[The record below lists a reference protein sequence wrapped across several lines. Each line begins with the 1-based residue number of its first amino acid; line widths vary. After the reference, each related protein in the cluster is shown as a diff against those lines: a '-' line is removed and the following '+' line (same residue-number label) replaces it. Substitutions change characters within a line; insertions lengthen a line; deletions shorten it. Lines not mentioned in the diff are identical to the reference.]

1 VIKLLV
7 RGALRATAAISGLL
21 LVYGIKYTMEGE
33 TIRLPL
39 NTTREL
45 ATSTLSMLPWM
56 LLFCSGFDDFATLA
70 KRQWVFWSGS
80 FLLLLFVYYYDRNT
94 SGLTKAVM
102 PSLACIGAVIPHVFR
117 RVLLPYTICSVLAGT
132 WGIVVLYFAFQT
144 FLSPKT
150 SFANGAISFVL
161 VTFALTSLGA
171 GVLSVTSPSTFPA
184 AQVHSC

>member
-1 VIKLLV
+1 MLLV

-21 LVYGIKYTMEGE
+21 LVYGIHYTMEGV
-33 TIRLPL
+33 IIGLPL
-39 NTTREL
+39 STTREL

-102 PSLACIGAVIPHVFR
+102 PLLACIGAVIPHVFR
-117 RVLLPYTICSVLAGT
+117 RASLLYTIFAVLAGT
-132 WGIVVLYFAFQT
+132 CGIVVLYFGFQT
-144 FLSPKT
+144 FLSPKA
-150 SFANGAISFVL
+150 SFANGAITLVL

-171 GVLSVTSPSTFPA
+171 GILSVTSPFYIPSRA
-184 AQVHSC
+184 SA